1 LLQCVSE
8 PVLCVFSGLG
18 AVSGILGSLCFPCL
32 RNRYGVE
39 IAGQI
44 GRVGLQMALIACVA
58 AMFFPGSP
66 RILNHNKVQVQGLS
80 CPNEISVYVLL
91 AGVVGARWGMFLT
104 DIATMQI
111 QQEAVEEELRGSI
124 GGVQESL
131 DSCLDM
137 MQYILV
143 LFFPRARDF
152 GYLVFASFGSMLLG
166 AVLYTSYAI
175 SKVKVKRVERKRYDH
190 EMTPLLH
197 PIASRGRAEYAG

>member
-18 AVSGILGSLCFPCL
+18 AVSGILGSICFPCL

-39 IAGQI
+39 IAGQV
-44 GRVGLQMALIACVA
+44 GRLALQMALIACVA

-66 RILNHNKVQVQGLS
+66 WILYHNKVQTSGLS
-80 CPNEISVYVLL
+80 CPNEFSVHVLL

-111 QQEAVEEELRGSI
+111 QQEAVEEDLRGTI

-137 MQYILV
+137 MQYIMV
-143 LFFPRARDF
+143 LLFPRVRDF
-152 GYLVFASFGSMLLG
+152 GYLVFASFGSMLVG

-175 SKVKVKRVERKRYDH
+175 PKVYKGGKKNFNH

-197 PIASRGRAEYAG
+197 PVKDRAEFAG

>member
-1 LLQCVSE
+1 
-8 PVLCVFSGLG
+8 VFSGLG
-18 AVSGILGSLCFPCL
+18 AVSGILGSICFPCL

-39 IAGQI
+39 IAGQV
-44 GRVGLQMALIACVA
+44 GRVALQVALIACVA
-58 AMFFPGSP
+58 AMFFPGSLW
-66 RILNHNKVQVQGLS
+66 ILNHKVQAAGLS
-80 CPNEISVYVLL
+80 CPNIISVHVLL

-111 QQEAVEEELRGSI
+111 QQQAVEEELRGSI

-152 GYLVFASFGSMLLG
+152 GYLVFASFGSMLVG
-166 AVLYTSYAI
+166 AVFYTSYAMP
-175 SKVKVKRVERKRYDH
+175 RVYKSEKNYNH

-197 PIASRGRAEYAG
+197 PMSLNDRADYVG

>member
-1 LLQCVSE
+1 
-8 PVLCVFSGLG
+8 VFSGLG
-18 AVSGILGSLCFPCL
+18 AVSGILGSVCFPCL

-39 IAGQI
+39 IAGQV
-44 GRVGLQMALIACVA
+44 GRVALQVALIACVA
-58 AMFFPGSP
+58 GMFFPGSP
-66 RILNHNKVQVQGLS
+66 WILNHNKVQAAGLS
-80 CPNEISVYVLL
+80 CPNVISVHVLL

-111 QQEAVEEELRGSI
+111 QQQAVEEELRGSI

-152 GYLVFASFGSMLLG
+152 GYLVFASFGSMLVG
-166 AVLYTSYAI
+166 AVFYTSYAMP
-175 SKVKVKRVERKRYDH
+175 RVFKAEKKNYNH

-197 PIASRGRAEYAG
+197 PPSLNDRIDYVG

>member
-1 LLQCVSE
+1 
-8 PVLCVFSGLG
+8 VFSGLG
-18 AVSGILGSLCFPCL
+18 AVSGILGSICFPCL

-39 IAGQI
+39 IAGQV
-44 GRVGLQMALIACVA
+44 GRLALQMALIACVA

-66 RILNHNKVQVQGLS
+66 WILYNNKVQGSGLS
-80 CPNEISVYVLL
+80 CPNEISVHVLL

-111 QQEAVEEELRGSI
+111 QQEAVEEDLRGTI

-143 LFFPRARDF
+143 LLFPRVRDF
-152 GYLVFASFGSMLLG
+152 GYLVFASFGSMLVG

-175 SKVKVKRVERKRYDH
+175 PRVYKSDKMNFNH

-197 PIASRGRAEYAG
+197 PVKERAEFAG